1 MFNIIDFLSMS
12 SHEFLL
18 AEDTPDPPKYLSFYQ
33 NVKAALRESW
43 HKKTKTAIRFHLRNH
58 ITVFIQKYI
67 IFVTKP
73 ISGYGDAPHQ
83 GNTPD
88 KNMQVIAIW

>member
-1 MFNIIDFLSMS
+1 MFNIIYFLSMS

-18 AEDTPDPPKYLSFYQ
+18 AEDTPDPSKYLGFYQ
-33 NVKAALRESW
+33 NVKVALRENW

-67 IFVTKP
+67 IFVATP
-73 ISGYGDAPHQ
+73 ISGYGDTPHQ

-88 KNMQVIAIW
+88 KNMQVIVIW